1 MKKFISD
8 IWKFKLAWLILLAIM
23 FLFVPPHTGK
33 RSVFFFFVAGSFI
46 YTITFALYYINNMV
60 KKSYI
65 EKPNPQIIFF
75 NAGIIRSTVLIVV
88 AFFLMQKMCGIR
100 SVFIW
105 ASFAAGLASDALL
118 LVLASKKLGGDNEII
133 NIAKSMQQS
142 FYYHMA
148 AIAAVMLGLYHFSPA
163 LTGVWAAGYIIA
175 FSLCAALVFNFIMR
189 VETRQ
194 AAYDIFYALFIA
206 VFLGGSY
213 FIVTSL
219 IKNINYFYCIAGGAI
234 SAFIIMALFLRN
246 ADNKF
251 INAALS
257 ALILIG
263 NLWISFKF
271 AAGFGLSLCA
281 IGFLTSIYVLQPL
294 YIYKEETEMKVGV
307 KVLEAAGLFFVLV
320 LLARLFMQVS
330 GLYSEG
336 ISLSS
341 GYFIVGLALGLFLPI
356 FVEADALLNPYKS
369 DVEKPSSIYIMA
381 LNYIILF
388 ILAKLAVGAIFIFL
402 GIEPVFSALMGI
414 SMAALVAFVY
424 MFKNKAE
431 DAIWNTSLGSL
442 WALLGLI
449 AFMAYPYSDI
459 LGDLSR
465 MQKIGMIVTV
475 LMVVLAVYLWVG
487 RKAIEKNKP
496 QSTQSTQS

>member
-8 IWKFKLAWLILLAIM
+8 IWKFKIAWLILLAAM
-23 FLFVPPHTGK
+23 FLFIPPHTGK
-33 RSVFFFFVAGSFI
+33 KNMLFFFILGSFI
-46 YTITFALYYINNMV
+46 YTLTFTLYYINNMV

-75 NAGIIRSTVLIVV
+75 NAGIIRSTVLIVL
-88 AFFLMQKMCGIR
+88 AFFLMQKMCGVR

-105 ASFAAGLASDALL
+105 AYFAAGLASDALL

-133 NIAKSMQQS
+133 SVAKSMQQS

-148 AIAAVMLGLYHFSPA
+148 AIAAVMLGLYHFSGT
-163 LTGVWAAGYIIA
+163 LTGVLAVGYIIT

-194 AAYDIFYALFIA
+194 AAHDIFYALFIA
-206 VFLGGSY
+206 VFLAGSY

-219 IKNINYFYCIAGGAI
+219 IKNVNYFYCIAGGAI

-246 ADNKF
+246 IDNKF
-251 INAALS
+251 INAALA

-281 IGFLTSIYVLQPL
+281 IGFLTNMYVLQPL
-294 YIYKEETEMKVGV
+294 YIYKEESEIKSGV

-341 GYFIVGLALGLFLPI
+341 GYFIVGLALGLFLPT
-356 FVEADALLNPYKS
+356 FVEADTLLNPYKS
-369 DVEKPSSIYIMA
+369 GAEKSSSIYITV
-381 LNYIILF
+381 LNYIVLF
-388 ILAKLAVGAIFIFL
+388 ILAKIAIVAVFIFL

-414 SMAALVAFVY
+414 SMAAMVAFVY
-424 MFKNKAE
+424 MFKNKTE

-449 AFMAYPYSDI
+449 AFLVYPYIDI
-459 LGDLSR
+459 LNEFSR
-465 MQKIGMIVTV
+465 MQKIGMILLV
-475 LMVVLAVYLWVG
+475 LIAVFAAYIF
-487 RKAIEKNKP
+487 ANKRTKP
-496 QSTQSTQS
+496 IQA